1 MNLRDYLYEGNDDR
15 KSLFSRAKALAL
27 STAKSL
33 GRSTKSI
40 SKSSSAS
47 ELEVAVSG
55 WQYSKEPKAKK
66 AHSSIMST
74 LSKDSKPEDE
84 TKNSKDTKSDE
95 TNQVQSSD
103 EKQSIETEIKKD
115 VKNLAPQDAKE
126 YELAVKQKENDMQRI
141 SKDII
146 DNEKRVK
153 ESISS
158 LSKFIENLIKIFAPD
173 ANISLGDTSDVDN
186 RIEMMNNIN
195 DSIDSMEEYR
205 KSVSDDIKTKIEA
218 QDTILKDKEKELSHK
233 NCPEVDRLE
242 NKRKKDISDRISK
255 EVRNDPELRT
265 AYEEYKYYLNNIE
278 SLTPEERK
286 EMDSYK
292 NGAIGKLIDKINSE
306 TPALTKEQK
315 DNLNAKWRELELK
328 RVRDKVQAYKS
339 KFESDLN
346 TMLTGFDSINK
357 DIVKKFKACK
367 KKLEKGNISPRDLES
382 LKSASEAYKEE
393 LENYRKKTETEQSK
407 REEQHQEEL
416 EREDENE

>member
-1 MNLRDYLYEGNDDR
+1 
-15 KSLFSRAKALAL
+15 
-27 STAKSL
+27 
-33 GRSTKSI
+33 
-40 SKSSSAS
+40 
-47 ELEVAVSG
+47 
-55 WQYSKEPKAKK
+55 
-66 AHSSIMST
+66 
-74 LSKDSKPEDE
+74 
-84 TKNSKDTKSDE
+84 
-95 TNQVQSSD
+95 
-103 EKQSIETEIKKD
+103 
-115 VKNLAPQDAKE
+115 
-126 YELAVKQKENDMQRI
+126 MQRI